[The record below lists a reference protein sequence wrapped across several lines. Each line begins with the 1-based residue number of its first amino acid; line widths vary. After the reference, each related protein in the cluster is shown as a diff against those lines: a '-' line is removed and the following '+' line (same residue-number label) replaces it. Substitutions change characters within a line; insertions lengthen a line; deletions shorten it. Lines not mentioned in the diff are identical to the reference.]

1 MLLWLAMA
9 DLTLNELRRYAVLR
23 ATSITYRDNAGRV
36 VIITDTGL
44 AQIPGIKGIPE
55 YRVDEV
61 LEAAREFELGGA
73 KPKRITREQMIE
85 MVRQNAPAVQSVAH
99 HEED

>member
-36 VIITDTGL
+36 VVITDTGL

-61 LEAAREFELGGA
+61 LEAAREFELGGP
-73 KPKRITREQMIE
+73 KPRRIAREQMIE
-85 MVRQNAPAVQSVAH
+85 LVRQNAPAAAQAH
-99 HEED
+99 HEEE